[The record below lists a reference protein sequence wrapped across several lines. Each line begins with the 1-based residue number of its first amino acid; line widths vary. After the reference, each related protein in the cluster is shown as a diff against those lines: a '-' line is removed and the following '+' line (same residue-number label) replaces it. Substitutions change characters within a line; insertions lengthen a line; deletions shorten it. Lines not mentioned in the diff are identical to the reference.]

1 MGVRGQGETT
11 IDEQL
16 LGSLKRI
23 FQVAHCVKIVVNHSL
38 LRRHQEDPV
47 LASSDELDNSMIP
60 ENLELLAHLRSN
72 VPIPRMD
79 FFETTLERVN
89 IFKTK

>member
-1 MGVRGQGETT
+1 M
-11 IDEQL
+11 
-16 LGSLKRI
+16 
-23 FQVAHCVKIVVNHSL
+23 KIVVNHSL
-38 LRRHQEDPV
+38 LLRHQEDPV

-60 ENLELLAHLRSN
+60 ENLELLADLRSN
-72 VPIPRMD
+72 VPISRME